1 MTDSRHVLST
11 GIDGCLNVID
21 VQTGMLISSMAS
33 EEPQRYSCW
42 VLAFAVCS
50 WSSISCLTRV
60 TCLLYGGLSSDHAC
74 RCFVWDGNS
83 VLSGS
88 RSGELLVWDLL
99 GAKISERIQGHTGEE
114 LSLTQADPMCL
125 WVNFPG
131 HPDWPV
137 VMPFRFLRFIL
148 ASEKN
153 LYYHLENKN
162 HDRAEQLI
170 PKDNGK
176 INCHGNWGIFLLP
189 GVRLQF
195 LPPSLEGCL
204 PVMGM
209 LIDFTGS
216 IKWRELHNTET
227 HVELSALS
235 PFLAADSGKFSV
247 VCLHFQ
253 GCFHHYT
260 FPLWDGP
267 SPSFLLISYAL
278 FLLRH
283 VS

>member
-1 MTDSRHVLST
+1 MCRRACSSRPWPRRNHRGTAAECWHLQYVRDRPSHAWPGSRACFMVDCLPIMLAGASSGMEILSYLEV
-11 GIDGCLNVID
+11 GLV
-21 VQTGMLISSMAS
+21 
-33 EEPQRYSCW
+33 
-42 VLAFAVCS
+42 
-50 WSSISCLTRV
+50 SCLFGTS
-60 TCLLYGGLSSDHAC
+60 LEQK
-74 RCFVWDGNS
+74 S
-83 VLSGS
+83 VSGYRATQV
-88 RSGELLVWDLL
+88 RSC
-99 GAKISERIQGHTGEE
+99 
-114 LSLTQADPMCL
+114 LTQADPMCL
-125 WVNFPG
+125 WVNIPG

-235 PFLAADSGKFSV
+235 PFLAADSGKLSV
-247 VCLHFQ
+247 VCLHLQ